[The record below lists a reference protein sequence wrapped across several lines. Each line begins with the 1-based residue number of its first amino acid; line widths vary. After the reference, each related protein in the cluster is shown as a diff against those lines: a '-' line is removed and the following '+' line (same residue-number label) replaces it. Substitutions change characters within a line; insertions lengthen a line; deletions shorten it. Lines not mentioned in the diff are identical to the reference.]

1 MSWIQKLGR
10 FSSYRATN
18 YVARSPKN
26 ICKITLQNEIDSIIK
41 SPKLIPSII
50 NGRSFHGN
58 EIQLHIAPSY
68 GKPLIY
74 NYSYLSPSDYD
85 QLGNF
90 NKLKRSW
97 KNTPVEEKF
106 KVFERIS
113 ELVEGKY
120 FYKMMAATMVGQG
133 KNYDEA
139 ELDSIAET
147 VDFLRF
153 NMQYAA
159 EIYNKQPIGDNNY
172 SQYLPLQGRVAAIT
186 PFNFTAI
193 AANLSTSPLYFGNVV
208 YWKPSEKSLLSNYLY
223 YQICLEAGVPPEVLH
238 FVLMKPGDYIQHV
251 VRDNCGGILFTGSTH
266 AFTNILSNINYKQ
279 MFPRIIG
286 ETGGKNFHFV
296 DEDVDLDL
304 VVEKTYQSAYG
315 YSGQKCS
322 ACSILYLP
330 DTMLEDFTERFIN
343 YHEKEHIQVKDT
355 YCLIGHQSYK
365 ETVNTIKNA
374 KSNESMKL
382 LMGGNYSDKNG
393 YYVEPTL
400 FHVKAGNKLL
410 KRELFAPIL
419 LVRTYPRVF
428 KNLALHDCAYN
439 SDYKLTG
446 AIFSKNQ
453 EFIDNTSEFL
463 DGSCGN
469 FYVNDKS
476 TGSVVGQ
483 QPFGGFGKS
492 GTNDKAGDINF
503 MMRLFT
509 QRNIKDST
517 LR

>member
-1 MSWIQKLGR
+1 MSWVQNLGR
-10 FSSYRATN
+10 FSMYRATN
-18 YVARSPKN
+18 YVARSAKDV
-26 ICKITLQNEIDSIIK
+26 CKKTLQSEIENLLAR
-41 SPKLIPSII
+41 PQYIPSII
-50 NGRSFHGN
+50 NGQSFHGK
-58 EIQLHIAPSY
+58 QLKIHKAPSY
-68 GKPLIY
+68 NKPVIY
-74 NYSYLSPSDYD
+74 NYSYLNPIDYSH
-85 QLGNF
+85 LNNF
-90 NKLKRSW
+90 ERDKRAW

-106 KVFERIS
+106 KIFERIAD
-113 ELVEGKY
+113 LVEGKY
-120 FYKMMAATMVGQG
+120 FYRMMAATMVGQG
-133 KNYDEA
+133 KNYHEA
-139 ELDSIAET
+139 ELDCIAET

-223 YQICLEAGVPPEVLH
+223 YQICLEAGIPPEVLH
-238 FVLMKPGDYIQHV
+238 FVLMKPDDYIHNV
-251 VRDNCGGILFTGSTH
+251 VRDKCGGVLFTGSTH

-279 MFPRIIG
+279 LFPRIVG
-286 ETGGKNFHFV
+286 ETGGKNFHFA
-296 DEDVDLDL
+296 DEDIDLDL

-315 YSGQKCS
+315 YAGQKCS

-330 DTMLEDFTERFIN
+330 DTMLDDFTERFN
-343 YHEKEHIQVKDT
+343 AYHEEHHPKEKEH
-355 YCLIGHQSYK
+355 YCLIGKESYNH
-365 ETVNTIKNA
+365 TVNA
-374 KSNESMKL
+374 LKSASQSDNMRI

-393 YYVEPTL
+393 YYVEPTM
-400 FHVKAGNKLL
+400 FHVRGGNELL

-419 LVRTYPRVF
+419 LVRTYPTVF
-428 KNLALHDCAYN
+428 KNMALHDCANN
-439 SDYKLTG
+439 SEYKLTG
-446 AIFSKNQ
+446 AIFSRNQ
-453 EFIDNTSEFL
+453 EFIDTASEFL

-503 MMRLFT
+503 MMRLYS

-517 LR
+517 